1 MAGRGYLRQDYVE
14 MVVGRLPDEVR
25 REILEAN
32 NIIVRTQEEFRFL
45 ERRVPQKLGTVD
57 AKELRAACL
66 LEFVF
71 REEKGSGSRLSTKV
85 LAKSLG
91 TSKSNFDKLHSRI
104 GNFRGP
110 GINTERCSQQLSSS
124 SANNTSGTS
133 TSTTT
138 IPRLCFRLVSL
149 LDDPNAVCLR
159 AERLFE
165 EMKAYVDTLKGARKK
180 DQETDM
186 KRFQAA
192 YEAAILY
199 HVVSEFSPRRLAA
212 RVTAQQYLKRRK
224 QGIRASIQRHVR
236 PGESQL
242 LAGNNSDQED
252 EHTRPLEIN
261 DIVDAS
267 SSFTI
272 KEFKPVLNHV
282 EKLIQEMEDAKAKA
296 AEKEPPKTTTTTS
309 KAAARAKSKASNKK
323 GKTKSVATLLGASKR
338 KRAASMDSFDDD
350 DDDEDGKSRS
360 KILRLNDE
368 EADEND
374 ESAEEKQE
382 LEVPTFQAWRQDT
395 LADALGA
402 ARKEL
407 EETTFIPR
415 TQISDS
421 VALSAAADS
430 VLRQFGI
437 LA

>member
-110 GINTERCSQQLSSS
+110 GTNTERCSQQLSSS

>member
-224 QGIRASIQRHVR
+224 QRIRASIQRHVR

-309 KAAARAKSKASNKK
+309 KAAARAKNKASNKR